1 MSMLTYQSD
10 KSGAVAPEQTD
21 ARTAP
26 AAVPHTLVL
35 VTDPPSVAQTAP
47 SAPTAPQTM
56 ALRSNRARR
65 ALASTAWGSVGIAIV
80 VAGWAFAAWRV
91 KDLPSPIVTF
101 HEMVRLL
108 RSPFHNGG
116 PNDLGVGLQLLGS
129 LSRVAKGFGA
139 AAVVGVPLGLLIGAS
154 KRAWQAANPVVQLLR
169 PVSPMAWFPIWLII
183 IKNAPQAASFV
194 IFITALWPIVINTAA
209 GASGIPQDQRGVA
222 KVFRFGRFA
231 YLKHVLLPNSLP
243 SIVTGL
249 RLSMGTAWMV
259 IVAVEMLSGG
269 VGIGFFVWDAYN
281 ALNLAR
287 VICAIILIGCV
298 GLVLDLAFL
307 RLAKKVSLTE
317 AHA

>member
-1 MSMLTYQSD
+1 MSMATAS
-10 KSGAVAPEQTD
+10 SSTIAPERDEVLTTE
-21 ARTAP
+21 RPLSLVPP
-26 AAVPHTLVL
+26 AATVDVD
-35 VTDPPSVAQTAP
+35 VDV
-47 SAPTAPQTM
+47 
-56 ALRSNRARR
+56 LRSVGEPPTIAAPKRWRK
-65 ALASTAWGSVGIAIV
+65 LVASTLWGSVGLAVV
-80 VAGWAFAAWRV
+80 VAGWALASWRV
-91 KDLPSPIVTF
+91 RDLPSPTATY
-101 HEMVRLL
+101 HEMARLL

-139 AAVVGVPLGLLIGAS
+139 AAVVGVPFGLLIGAS

-194 IFITALWPIVINTAA
+194 IFITALWPIVLNTAA
-209 GASGIPQDQRGVA
+209 GASGIPHDQRGVA
-222 KVFRFGRFA
+222 KVFRFGRVA
-231 YLKHVLLPNSLP
+231 YLRHVLLPNSLP
-243 SIVTGL
+243 GIVTGL

-307 RLAKKVSLTE
+307 RIARKVSLTE